1 MDRQFSVVIV
11 DENAERRTRVS
22 GHLIQQG
29 YDVRVVTSGQAGLD
43 ALRQQPAEIVL
54 MSVNTSGD
62 DGVEALARMK
72 AGVGREVASVIV
84 MAEPSEMD
92 KVVLAIQR
100 GADDYMLEPCNPEI
114 LDAQLAINL
123 ERKHMHDQQQAR
135 MRTVEKLAQCQRV
148 GFSLNTALSSESNLE
163 VLLQKILRET
173 MVLCNAGAGAVY
185 IRGENDVLRMVAF
198 LRQSAHDETGF
209 EAIDSIPYP
218 QVPMYDADTGAE
230 NRASIIADVALTGS
244 TISIDDI
251 YESTDYDFA
260 ALIEFDRIHNQRCQS
275 CLVVP
280 LMKDGSGQVMGVLQ
294 LFNAEDDEG
303 RVVPFDNDSRLVAE
317 SLAMQAAVVI
327 NNHMLIQE
335 REMLAKLEN
344 DVQIGRRIQSNFLPS
359 YMPKV
364 SGLEISARF
373 RPAREVAGD
382 FYDVFFMMNKRR
394 VGFLIADVTDKG
406 VGAAL
411 FMSLTRSLL
420 RAFAMQNY
428 NINWAD
434 TLFDDSP
441 SGGGRSGSSRLA
453 ISANALRTAVVNTNE
468 YITEHHLEL
477 NMFATLFFGMLDPH
491 SGSLMYIN
499 GGHCPP
505 LVIGRDG
512 VIKERLEPSGPAVGM
527 FPGADFAIMET
538 QLKRGDCLLCYT
550 DGVTDA
556 RNPSGKFFA
565 EAGLLEF
572 IKSTPLTSAQ
582 DLLDRLDMALHEH
595 IREAVQFDDITML
608 ALRRE

>member
-1 MDRQFSVVIV
+1 MDRQVSAVIV

-22 GHLIQQG
+22 GHLIQRG
-29 YDVRVVTSGQAGLD
+29 YDVRVVSSAQAGLD
-43 ALRQQPAEIVL
+43 ALRQQPAQLVL
-54 MSVNTSGD
+54 MSVNVAGD
-62 DGVEALARMK
+62 DGVEALARIK
-72 AGVGREVASVIV
+72 ANTNGDVASVIV
-84 MAEPSEMD
+84 MAAPSEMD
-92 KVVLAIQR
+92 KVIMAIHR
-100 GADDYMLEPCNPEI
+100 GADDYMLDPCSPEL

-123 ERKHMHDQQQAR
+123 ERKYMRDQQYAR

-148 GFSLNTALSSESNLE
+148 GFTLNTALSTESNLE
-163 VLLQKILRET
+163 ILLQNILRET

-185 IRGENDVLRMVAF
+185 TRSENDVLRMVAF
-198 LRQSAHDETGF
+198 LRRDEQNPMEF
-209 EAIDSIPYP
+209 IALDSIPYP
-218 QVPMYDADTGAE
+218 QVSMFDPDTGEAVK
-230 NRASIIADVALTGS
+230 NNVIADVAHNAQ
-244 TISIDDI
+244 TIAIDDI
-251 YESTDYDFA
+251 YESQDYDFS
-260 ALIEFDRIHNQRCQS
+260 ALIEFDRINNLRCQS

-280 LMKDGSGQVMGVLQ
+280 LMKDGSGHVMGVLQ
-294 LFNAEDDEG
+294 LFNAEDDQG
-303 RVVPFDNDSRLVAE
+303 RVVPFDSDSRLVAE

-327 NNHMLIQE
+327 NNHMLLQE

-344 DVQIGRRIQSNFLPS
+344 DIHIGRRIQSNFLPS

-364 SGLEISARF
+364 KGLEISARF

-420 RAFAMQNY
+420 RAFAMQTY
-428 NINWAD
+428 NINWAES
-434 TLFDDSP
+434 LFDDGP
-441 SGGGRSGSSRLA
+441 SGGRSGSSRLA

-505 LVIGRDG
+505 LVIGSNG
-512 VIKERLEPSGPAVGM
+512 IIKERLEPTGPAVGM
-527 FPGADFAIMET
+527 FPGADFEIMET
-538 QLKRGDCLLCYT
+538 QLERGDFLLCYT

-556 RNPSGKFFA
+556 RDPSGKFYA
-565 EAGLLEF
+565 ETGLLNF
-572 IKSTPLTSAQ
+572 IESAPLTTAQ
-582 DLLDRLDMALHEH
+582 DLLDRLDLALRDH